1 MGQIFILTKISV
13 IESSIL
19 VIIIPKVYRIQTFG
33 MNSAKIKNLTFIFAD
48 IFTVGKSKN
57 LQNLFF

>member
-1 MGQIFILTKISV
+1 MGKIFILTKISV

-33 MNSAKIKNLTFIFAD
+33 MNSAKIKNLTSIFAD
-48 IFTVGKSKN
+48 IFTAGKSKN
-57 LQNLFF
+57 

>member
-19 VIIIPKVYRIQTFG
+19 VIIISKVYRIQIFG
-33 MNSAKIKNLTFIFAD
+33 MNSAKIKNLTSIFAD
-48 IFTVGKSKN
+48 IFTAGKSKN
-57 LQNLFF
+57 

>member
-33 MNSAKIKNLTFIFAD
+33 MNSAKFKNLTCIFAD
-48 IFTVGKSKN
+48 IFTAGKSKN
-57 LQNLFF
+57 